1 MIQLADKDTFT
12 IICGD
17 ISGSISKTCKWI
29 DNNIH
34 NGLFV
39 AGNHMFYDEHNLTIE
54 QILSRY
60 STKYP
65 LKKNV
70 SFLNN
75 NHKVIND
82 IVFIGST
89 LWTDYKLF
97 GAGSAELYKY
107 YATRCMN
114 DFKYGRI
121 ENEGNIPSLS
131 INSNN
136 KDKSLK
142 NRGSHRIVPIHPK
155 LIDMGFLLYVEYQRR
170 HKQDKLFSELTK
182 TKRNGYGKIVQSWF
196 ARYLD
201 SLNITGQD
209 KVFHSFRHTFET
221 MAVEKKIPAEYQNAI
236 CGWTD
241 QGVGQRIYGR
251 KKDINVMREEIGKI
265 NYPINREMNELKNEF
280 MNSYVVKGLR

>member
-1 MIQLADKDTFT
+1 MDIGKFADIVMKVRILSDLHLDINNKIPFQLADKDTFT
-12 IICGD
+12 IVCGD

-54 QILSRY
+54 QILGKY

-65 LKKNV
+65 LNKSV

-121 ENEGNIPSLS
+121 ENEGNIARLTPEYCENAFQQSIEYIDDVCKIYTDKTIVVITHHAPSSQS
-131 INSNN
+131 IDKDYLLHSETAAAFASNLEN
-136 KDKSLK
+136 FILDHPNIKLWCHGHIHLFKDYQI
-142 NRGSHRIVPIHPK
+142 GACRIVCNPRGYEQ
-155 LIDMGFLLYVEYQRR
+155 MSETTGFKPDFV
-170 HKQDKLFSELTK
+170 
-182 TKRNGYGKIVQSWF
+182 I
-196 ARYLD
+196 
-201 SLNITGQD
+201 
-209 KVFHSFRHTFET
+209 
-221 MAVEKKIPAEYQNAI
+221 
-236 CGWTD
+236 
-241 QGVGQRIYGR
+241 
-251 KKDINVMREEIGKI
+251 
-265 NYPINREMNELKNEF
+265 ELKN
-280 MNSYVVKGLR
+280 

>member
-1 MIQLADKDTFT
+1 MDIGKFADIIMKVRILSDLHLDINNKTPFQLADKDTFT

-34 NGLFV
+34 NGLFI

-54 QILSRY
+54 QIFGKY

-65 LKKNV
+65 LNKPV

-121 ENEGNIPSLS
+121 ENEGNIARLTPEYCENAFQQSIEYIDDVCKIYTDKTIVVITHHAPSSQS
-131 INSNN
+131 IDKDYLLHSETAAAFASNLEN
-136 KDKSLK
+136 FILDHPNIKLWCHGHIHLFKDYQIGDCRIIC
-142 NRGSHRIVPIHPK
+142 NPRGYEQMSETT
-155 LIDMGFLLYVEYQRR
+155 GFNP
-170 HKQDKLFSELTK
+170 DFIIEL
-182 TKRNGYGKIVQSWF
+182 NNQ
-196 ARYLD
+196 
-201 SLNITGQD
+201 
-209 KVFHSFRHTFET
+209 
-221 MAVEKKIPAEYQNAI
+221 
-236 CGWTD
+236 
-241 QGVGQRIYGR
+241 
-251 KKDINVMREEIGKI
+251 
-265 NYPINREMNELKNEF
+265 
-280 MNSYVVKGLR
+280 